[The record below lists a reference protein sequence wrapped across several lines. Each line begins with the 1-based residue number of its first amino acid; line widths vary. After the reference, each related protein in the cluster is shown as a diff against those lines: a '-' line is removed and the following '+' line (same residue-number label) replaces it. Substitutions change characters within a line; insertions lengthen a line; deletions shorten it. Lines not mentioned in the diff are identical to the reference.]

1 MLKGFVYSNLFVALV
16 LAGLSLS
23 TYAQFDH
30 LSFHWYVPVSV
41 FLGSFVLYAF
51 HRLYKIDFIPAH
63 RLADRHQWVLKH
75 AVTMKYAMSFAVFL
89 LMLILPNY
97 DADTIVWLVPAG
109 IVSIGYTIPIIPY
122 QKGWRRFRDIPLTKP
137 MIIALVVSY
146 LTLAFPHFEQLGV
159 SALFQP
165 LFLHAF
171 VERFLFLLVV
181 TLPFDMRDI
190 RNDKDSGIQTLGTH
204 FGFDSARTVGL
215 WVLLA
220 WVGSLAIRNVIFGA
234 EPALLVAA
242 GCMLLYLLIAYWR
255 LRVTW
260 SDMTYT
266 LVFEGA
272 IVWYALSYAIVFAFQ
287 TVA

>member
-16 LAGLSLS
+16 LSGLSLS
-23 TYAQFDH
+23 SYAQFDQ
-30 LSFHWYVPVSV
+30 LALHWYVPVSV

-51 HRLYKIDFIPAH
+51 HRLYKIDFIPMH
-63 RLADRHQWVLKH
+63 QLAERHQWVLAH
-75 AVTMKYAMSFAVFL
+75 AIPMKYAMSFAVFI
-89 LMLILPNY
+89 LMLILPNF

-159 SALFQP
+159 RSLFEP
-165 LFLHAF
+165 VFLHAF
-171 VERFLFLLVV
+171 VERFLFLLAV

-204 FGFDSARTVGL
+204 FGFENARIVGY

-220 WVGSLAIRNVIFGA
+220 WVGSIVMRYVIFGA
-234 EPALLVAA
+234 ESVFLVAA
-242 GCMLLYLLIAYWR
+242 ACMLLYLLIAYWR
-255 LRVTW
+255 LRVAW
-260 SDMTYT
+260 ADMKYT
-266 LVFEGA
+266 MVFEGA
-272 IVWYALSYAIVFAFQ
+272 IVLYALSYAFSFVFQ